1 MESIGDVFRRE
12 RLRRGLELEQI
23 AADTKIGQYYLAAM
37 EDNLFDRLP
46 GGLYTR
52 NFVRQYG
59 RALGLPEQ
67 ELIAAVKEFEPAP
80 LPDPPPPSKLEYFRQ
95 LPMYIWLVVAVF
107 GCGGIYTV
115 WKNVHH
121 SPIEPGAELP
131 ATIAVTEPSI
141 SHPSD
146 SRIDR
151 VTPAIRQVP
160 AGNEVAALAKRLDE
174 AAHAMRIVF
183 AATEPVW
190 LSIKSDGVPVYTGTI
205 NEEECKEIDATGKI
219 NVLVGNAGGLVLSMN
234 GNPVALKGAH
244 GEVQSLLLTP
254 SGVQV
259 IPRIV
264 PASPTT
270 TIPSKDFSLSE

>member
-1 MESIGDVFRRE
+1 MESIGDVLRRE
-12 RLRRGLELEQI
+12 RLRRGLELEEI
-23 AADTKIGQYYLAAM
+23 ATVTKIGQYYLEAM

-67 ELIAAVKEFEPAP
+67 ELTAAVKEFEAAP

-95 LPMYIWLVVAVF
+95 IPMYIWLFVAVF
-107 GCGGIYTV
+107 GCGGIYEV
-115 WKNVHH
+115 WKDLHQP
-121 SPIEPGAELP
+121 PIEHRADVP
-131 ATIAVTEPSI
+131 ATIAVTKPSI

-146 SRIDR
+146 SQIAR
-151 VTPAIRQVP
+151 VTPAIQQFSG
-160 AGNEVAALAKRLDE
+160 GNDLAAPDKLLGE
-174 AAHAMRIVF
+174 PTHTMRIVF

-190 LSIKSDGVPVYTGTI
+190 LSIKADGVPVYTGTLD
-205 NEEECKEIDATGKI
+205 EEECKEIEVTGKV

-234 GNPVALKGAH
+234 GSPVALKGAH
-244 GEVQSLLLTP
+244 GEVQSLVLTT

-264 PASPTT
+264 PISPP
-270 TIPSKDFSLSE
+270 IPSKEFSLSE